1 MGQRS
6 YGKGSVQSIT
16 SYCVKDA
23 QLKYTVAYY
32 HLPSGQRVE
41 SRDLMETL
49 GRTDWGIL
57 PNVNVE
63 LQSDELQKI
72 AKVQKANESVV
83 TIRKEYPLNS
93 MNRYSNQET
102 IDADPQLAIG
112 LLVLKSKMIQ
122 AGHELAGIAQR

>member
-1 MGQRS
+1 M
-6 YGKGSVQSIT
+6 
-16 SYCVKDA
+16 
-23 QLKYTVAYY
+23 AYY

-41 SRDLMETL
+41 SRSLMEKL
-49 GRTDWGIL
+49 GRTNWGIL

-63 LQSDELQKI
+63 LKSNELQKI
-72 AKVQKANESVV
+72 ANVQKTNESVV
-83 TIRKEYPLNS
+83 TIGKDDALSS

-122 AGHELAGIAQR
+122 AGHELAAVAQQSDRGSGLQNASAGFQ